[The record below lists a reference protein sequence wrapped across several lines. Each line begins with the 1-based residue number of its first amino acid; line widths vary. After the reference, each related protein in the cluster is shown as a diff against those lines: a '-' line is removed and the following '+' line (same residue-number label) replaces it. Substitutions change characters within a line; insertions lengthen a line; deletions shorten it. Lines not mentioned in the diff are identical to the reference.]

1 MNLMLYVSTV
11 LIWGST
17 WIAIAW
23 QLGPIPIEVSV
34 LYRFALAALAPVRPA
49 HGERQVSA
57 TALGGPALCCPARRV
72 ALSTNFL
79 CFYHATLYIPSGLS
93 AVIFASASIFNGLNL
108 WLFEGKRPGLRWLQ
122 GSLLGLLGTL
132 LLFWPVLADAQLG
145 ANGWKGLLFACAGTL
160 CFSLGNLVSARG
172 QRQGYHV
179 LQMVPWGMVYGVALL
194 LGWVTV
200 LGQSLT
206 LPTDP
211 RYLAAMVYLAI
222 FGSVIAFTAYLTL
235 VGRIGASKAAYA
247 TVLFPLVALTLST
260 FYEGFVWQTVSIVGV
275 VVSLIG
281 NLVIFAPPSRRGAGR
296 YQGPQTVLALMP
308 PAPKVTA
315 SNTRGGRTH
324 VTGRAGDTLPAG
336 KRGHHGQGC
345 KPPLYQSVGGQQAH
359 RPAGAAPWQE
369 AHRAGWPSYPPHS
382 PGP

>member
-34 LYRFALAALAPVRPA
+34 LYRFALAALALFA
-49 HGERQVSA
+49 LLTVSGKFPRLPWA
-57 TALGGPALCCPARRV
+57 GQRYAALLGAL
-72 ALSTNFL
+72 LFSTNFL

-108 WLFEGKRPGLRWLQ
+108 WLFEGKRPGMRWLQ
-122 GSLLGLLGTL
+122 GSLLGLMGTL

-211 RYLAAMVYLAI
+211 RTAKPIPQLTSGKDWQPALDLIENHVAALAGLAKPPREALATEIKKRLGQHFKIEGKAEKAMKEKLAAV
-222 FGSVIAFTAYLTL
+222 
-235 VGRIGASKAAYA
+235 
-247 TVLFPLVALTLST
+247 
-260 FYEGFVWQTVSIVGV
+260 
-275 VVSLIG
+275 
-281 NLVIFAPPSRRGAGR
+281 RG
-296 YQGPQTVLALMP
+296 Q
-308 PAPKVTA
+308 
-315 SNTRGGRTH
+315 
-324 VTGRAGDTLPAG
+324 
-336 KRGHHGQGC
+336 
-345 KPPLYQSVGGQQAH
+345 
-359 RPAGAAPWQE
+359 
-369 AHRAGWPSYPPHS
+369 
-382 PGP
+382 

>member
-1 MNLMLYVSTV
+1 MLIPMSFSFSSDPLMNFLLYVSTV

-34 LYRFALAALAPVRPA
+34 LYRFALAALALF
-49 HGERQVSA
+49 
-57 TALGGPALCCPARRV
+57 ALLTLSGRFPRLPWAGQRYAALLG
-72 ALSTNFL
+72 ALLFSTNFL

-122 GSLLGLLGTL
+122 GSLLGLFGTL
-132 LLFWPVLADAQLG
+132 LLFWPMLADAQLG
-145 ANGWKGLLFACAGTL
+145 ANGWKGLLFACGGTL

-172 QRQGYHV
+172 QRQGYQV

-194 LGWVTV
+194 LGWVMV

-206 LPTDP
+206 LPTEP

-247 TVLFPLVALTLST
+247 TVLFPLVALSLST
-260 FYEGFVWQTVSIVGV
+260 LYEGFVWQTVSIMGV

-281 NLVIFAPPSRRGAGR
+281 NLVIFAPPVKTWRWPLSR
-296 YQGPQTVLALMP
+296 
-308 PAPKVTA
+308 
-315 SNTRGGRTH
+315 
-324 VTGRAGDTLPAG
+324 
-336 KRGHHGQGC
+336 
-345 KPPLYQSVGGQQAH
+345 
-359 RPAGAAPWQE
+359 AANGTCP
-369 AHRAGWPSYPPHS
+369 
-382 PGP
+382 

>member
-1 MNLMLYVSTV
+1 M
-11 LIWGST
+11 
-17 WIAIAW
+17 
-23 QLGPIPIEVSV
+23 
-34 LYRFALAALAPVRPA
+34 
-49 HGERQVSA
+49 
-57 TALGGPALCCPARRV
+57 
-72 ALSTNFL
+72 
-79 CFYHATLYIPSGLS
+79 
-93 AVIFASASIFNGLNL
+93 
-108 WLFEGKRPGLRWLQ
+108 
-122 GSLLGLLGTL
+122 
-132 LLFWPVLADAQLG
+132 LADAQLG

-247 TVLFPLVALTLST
+247 TVLFPWWPSPSPPS
-260 FYEGFVWQTVSIVGV
+260 EGFVWQTVSIVGV

-281 NLVIFAPPSRRGAGR
+281 NLVIFAPPVKAWRWPLSR
-296 YQGPQTVLALMP
+296 
-308 PAPKVTA
+308 
-315 SNTRGGRTH
+315 
-324 VTGRAGDTLPAG
+324 
-336 KRGHHGQGC
+336 
-345 KPPLYQSVGGQQAH
+345 
-359 RPAGAAPWQE
+359 AAN
-369 AHRAGWPSYPPHS
+369 GT
-382 PGP
+382 

>member
-1 MNLMLYVSTV
+1 MNLMLYLATV

-34 LYRFALAALAPVRPA
+34 LYRFALAALALFA
-49 HGERQVSA
+49 LL
-57 TALGGPALCCPARRV
+57 TASGRFPRLPWAGQRYAALLGGL
-72 ALSTNFL
+72 LFSTNFL

-145 ANGWKGLLFACAGTL
+145 ANGWKGLLLACGGTL

-172 QRQGYHV
+172 QRQDYHV
-179 LQMVPWGMVYGVALL
+179 LQLVPWGMVYGVVLL
-194 LGWVTV
+194 LGWVTL
-200 LGQSLT
+200 LGQQLVI
-206 LPTDP
+206 PTDGH
-211 RYLAAMVYLAI
+211 YLAAMVYLAL

-235 VGRIGASKAAYA
+235 VGRIGASKASYA

-260 FYEGFVWQTVSIVGV
+260 FYEGFVWQPVSVVGV
-275 VVSLIG
+275 MISLLG
-281 NLVIFAPPSRRGAGR
+281 NLVIFAPPLREWR
-296 YQGPQTVLALMP
+296 L
-308 PAPKVTA
+308 
-315 SNTRGGRTH
+315 
-324 VTGRAGDTLPAG
+324 
-336 KRGHHGQGC
+336 
-345 KPPLYQSVGGQQAH
+345 
-359 RPAGAAPWQE
+359 RPARAAKD
-369 AHRAGWPSYPPHS
+369 A
-382 PGP
+382 